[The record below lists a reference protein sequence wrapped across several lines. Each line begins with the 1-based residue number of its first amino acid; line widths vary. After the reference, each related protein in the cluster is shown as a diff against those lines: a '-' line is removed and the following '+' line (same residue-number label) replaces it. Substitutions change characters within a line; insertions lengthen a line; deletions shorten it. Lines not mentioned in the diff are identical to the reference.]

1 MTQDELD
8 AAVRHEIAE
17 QLPMI
22 VERVAETML
31 AAFDEIVTGTVQ
43 STELTRHVLSKIQ
56 VDVAAQL
63 TDHRP
68 AMIPPE
74 K

>member
-31 AAFDEIVTGTVQ
+31 AAFDEIVSGTVN
-43 STELTRHVLSKIQ
+43 SAELTRHTIAKIQ
-56 VDVAAQL
+56 VEIADRVA
-63 TDHRP
+63 H
-68 AMIPPE
+68 PPE
-74 K
+74 KP